1 MLDISKEPS
10 DQELISEEMGADETT
25 DLRMGRS
32 GGFRG
37 GGFRGGYHRPAFRR
51 TSIYHSYGYHGPSFG
66 NHIYVGGYG
75 GYGYGYHS
83 YYSYRYNRV
92 VYVRSQPLG
101 IVGTLFVIIFV
112 AIIICVIIVAG
123 SMTN

>member
-1 MLDISKEPS
+1 MS
-10 DQELISEEMGADETT
+10 ADETT
-25 DLRMGRS
+25 DLRMGR
-32 GGFRG
+32 GGSSRG
-37 GGFRGGYHRPAFRR
+37 GGFHSSYHRPVFRR
-51 TSIYHSYGYHGPSFG
+51 TSTIHHSYGHYGGYGH
-66 NHIYVGGYG
+66 HIYVGGYG

-83 YYSYRYNRV
+83 YYSYQYNRV
-92 VYVRSQPLG
+92 HYVRSQPLG